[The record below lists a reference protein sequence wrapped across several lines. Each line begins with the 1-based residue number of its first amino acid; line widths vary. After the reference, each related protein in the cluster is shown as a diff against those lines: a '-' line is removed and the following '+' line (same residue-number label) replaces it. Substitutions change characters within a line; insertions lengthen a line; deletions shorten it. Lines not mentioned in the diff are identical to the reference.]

1 MLRIAAPAKLNL
13 RLIVLARESSGFH
26 QIETLFATL
35 RLADELVLTPG
46 EPGLRLRVEGADVGP
61 TERNLVVRAATAFQ
75 RATGIQPSADLVL
88 IKHIPAGS
96 GLGGG
101 SSDAAA
107 MLAALQRIH
116 GDPLDRT
123 ALVQVARELGSD
135 VPYFL
140 HGSPFALAWGRGER
154 CLPLDPPPDRPV
166 LLGIPTDTI
175 ATADA
180 YADLARYRQAGHGAA
195 PDPLP
200 PSTELSKWATIA
212 RLARNDFEAIILPRL
227 EEARHLIEVFT
238 EAGATVAR
246 LTGSGSA
253 VFGIFEDERD
263 CEGAEQRAAG
273 RVPAARL
280 IRTATAF
287 TAHDMRG

>member
-1 MLRIAAPAKLNL
+1 MLRIAAPAKINL
-13 RLIVLARESSGFH
+13 RLIVLARDSSGFH

-46 EPGLRLRVEGADVGP
+46 ESGVRLRVEGADVGP
-61 TERNLVVRAATAFQ
+61 TDRNLVVRAAAAFQ
-75 RATGIQPSADLVL
+75 RATGIEPSADVVL
-88 IKHIPAGS
+88 IKRIPAGS

-116 GDPLDRT
+116 GDPLDRPS
-123 ALVQVARELGSD
+123 LLMLGRELGSD

-140 HGSPFALAWGRGER
+140 HGSPYALAWGRGER
-154 CLPLDPPPDRPV
+154 CLPLDPPAERPV
-166 LLGIPTDTI
+166 LLGIPSETI
-175 ATADA
+175 ATANA
-180 YADLARYRQAGHGAA
+180 YAELARYRQAESAAA
-195 PDPLP
+195 PEPLP
-200 PSTELSKWATIA
+200 PAIELSNWEAVTRI
-212 RLARNDFEAIILPRL
+212 ARNDFEAVILPRL
-227 EEARHLIEVFT
+227 EEAHRLIDVFT
-238 EAGATVAR
+238 ETGATLAR

-253 VFGIFEDERD
+253 VFGIFRDERACD
-263 CEGAEQRAAG
+263 RAEQRAAE